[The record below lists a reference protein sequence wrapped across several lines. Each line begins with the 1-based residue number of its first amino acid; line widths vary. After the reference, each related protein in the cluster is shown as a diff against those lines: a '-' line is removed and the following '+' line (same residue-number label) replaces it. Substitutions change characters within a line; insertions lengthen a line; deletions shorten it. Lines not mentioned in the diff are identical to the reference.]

1 MKIKGQKYWT
11 TFGLLVLA
19 TCIATVSLY
28 TTWRSAEDARSVVA
42 YTPTNLLRLHIIPN
56 SDEQVDQELKV
67 KVRDSILKRL
77 APEFSTMKTAD
88 EALAFV
94 ARNQDLVLDV
104 VRAEMKQC
112 VSGPAECRLELGVF
126 EFPDRAYGDVFVPS
140 GKYRALRVVLGSGRG
155 QNWWC
160 VLFPPL
166 CFKDLTTAGDATPAG
181 ARPADAVPVMAGKGP
196 TSRQVILVDE
206 ESLELV
212 NVEYRFKVVD
222 WLEAKREQVL
232 RALARPKPG
241 ITGE

>member
-1 MKIKGQKYWT
+1 MKIKGQNHWI
-11 TFGLLVLA
+11 TFGLLALA

-28 TTWRSAEDARSVVA
+28 GTWRSAEGMRSVVA

-56 SDEQVDQELKV
+56 SDEQVDQDLKLR
-67 KVRDSILKRL
+67 VRDAILKRL

-94 ARNQDLVLDV
+94 ARNQDLVLDT
-104 VRAEMKQC
+104 VRAEMEQY
-112 VSGPAECRLELGVF
+112 VSGPTGCRLEIGVF

-166 CFKDLTTAGDATPAG
+166 CFKDLTTAVDGRPGG
-181 ARPADAVPVMAGKGP
+181 ARPEAAVPVMAGKEP
-196 TSRQVILVDE
+196 TPRQVVLVDE
-206 ESLELV
+206 ESLGTV
-212 NVEYRFKVVD
+212 NVQYRFKVVD
-222 WLEAKREQVL
+222 WLEEKREQVL
-232 RALARPKPG
+232 RALARPRPG
-241 ITGE
+241 MTGE